1 MTPDN
6 NQRSYRVVFNPHF
19 NAILCELSR
28 ENRDLFRKINK
39 QIDKILK
46 EPTLGKPLR
55 NVLKNK
61 MRVHISSFVLVY
73 EFLDGELRV
82 IDFDH
87 HDKIYKKQF

>member
-19 NAILCELSR
+19 DAILKKLSG

-39 QIDKILK
+39 QIYKILK
-46 EPTLGKPLR
+46 ESTLGKPLR

-61 MRVHISSFVLVY
+61 RRVHIGSFVLVY
-73 EFLDGELRV
+73 EFHDGELRFL
-82 IDFDH
+82 DFDY